1 MRLVLRPIQTIFSP
15 EKPVVRDYF
24 DERGV
29 LLLSKGQNPRA
40 LAGTLNSQPVY
51 TLHYELPKYTNS
63 GLTPP
68 VCPTD
73 VIISERICPWIQKI
87 YVQAE
92 LIETSLFASGILF
105 IDQLMQELEAHPL
118 ASGDFDTFRNYDRC
132 TYVHSIGV
140 ALLAY
145 AIGTVMKYTGEN
157 LRCLVL
163 GALLHD
169 IGKLT
174 IPLSILNKPKAL
186 NEGEYRLIKTHPT
199 RGVQYS
205 SDFFLPR
212 SVLTTIL
219 EHHER
224 WDGSGY
230 PYGISKN
237 AIHPNSQIVAVADV
251 FDALITDRPY
261 RPGIPPYHA
270 IEMLI
275 QGSETNF
282 SPDVITAF
290 LHMIQ
295 IYPEN
300 SLVTLNTGESG
311 IVIAYSL
318 PQPTRPVIRILYDA
332 SGKPIERDQIIDL
345 NFDTQHYIDSV
356 QYAWVS

>member
-1 MRLVLRPIQTIFSP
+1 MRLVLRPIQAVFSP

-40 LAGTLNSQPVY
+40 LADTLNSQLVY
-51 TLHYELPKYTNS
+51 TLHYELPKNHNS
-63 GLTPP
+63 EFTSPVFLT
-68 VCPTD
+68 D
-73 VIISERICPWIQKI
+73 SIISERIYPWIQRI

-92 LIETSLFASGILF
+92 LIETSLFSSGILF
-105 IDQLMQELEAHPL
+105 IDQLMQEFEAHPL
-118 ASGDFDTFRNYDRC
+118 ISKDFDTLRSYDRC
-132 TYVHSIGV
+132 TYVHSISVG
-140 ALLAY
+140 LLSY

-157 LRCLVL
+157 LRRLVL

-174 IPLSILNKPKAL
+174 IPLSILNKPMAL
-186 NEGEYRLIKTHPT
+186 NEEEYRLIQTHPT

-205 SDFFLPR
+205 SEFFLPR

-224 WDGSGY
+224 WNGSGY
-230 PYGISKN
+230 PHGLCKN
-237 AIHPNSQIVAVADV
+237 AIHPYSQIVAVADV

-275 QGSETNF
+275 QGSATNF

-311 IVIAYSL
+311 IVIEYSL
-318 PQPTRPVIRILYDA
+318 PLPTRPIIRILYDA
-332 SGKPIERDQIIDL
+332 SGKPVESEQIVDL
-345 NFDTQHYIDSV
+345 NLDTEHYIDSV
-356 QYAWVS
+356 RYAWVS